1 MEPGELFA
9 ERYRIVRFIARG
21 GMGEV
26 YEARDETLETTVALK
41 RVGFAGLPDDEA
53 SVARARVLR
62 EARLAARLRG
72 VPQVVATYD
81 VVESGE
87 DVWLVLEYVPSR
99 TLADAVDD
107 RLDPV
112 EVARIG
118 AAVATALAAAHA
130 NDVLHRDVKP
140 GNVLLG
146 ADDTVKL
153 TDFGISRGTGEAT
166 KLTATDVVSG
176 TPAYMAREVARGE
189 EPTPASDVYSLGA
202 TLYRAV
208 EGAPPHGTD
217 GNALRLMY
225 RVATEPPRPPEHADT
240 LAPLLLRL
248 LADDPST
255 RPDAATAAELLEAHA
270 RRPSEETVRTGPEPH
285 PSSGTPT
292 LTGEATAPAPSRRRV
307 WLLAGAAAA
316 VLLVVAGVLVTV
328 RLAAPDP
335 LTMPATVAART
346 VDVPADQADPCA
358 LLDADA
364 LDELGTV
371 SFGRAFTPTGCNA
384 TIRGGSGSGEVSA
397 AFYAPRTPPPG
408 GTTTTVLGGATLAR
422 TPDTPASSSNGCL
435 RVLTIAD
442 GTQIWITATSRGVI
456 PAGTCAL
463 AEAATAVVAR
473 TIDGEGVRAD
483 PGRPAQFVFGRSD
496 ACTAL
501 SAEELT
507 RAVPDVPVTRGS
519 PGFANWSCSFGR
531 GGEVDLYY
539 ATDDQDPKEYGRR
552 LPTPDGR
559 LAWASATDTGC
570 RVWASLG
577 PASPGRPTQ
586 LTSAAVAGSPADL
599 RCGQALTLARTLA
612 GRLPPA

>member
-9 ERYRIVRFIARG
+9 DRYRIVRFVARG

-81 VVESGE
+81 VVESGD

-99 TLADAVDD
+99 TLGDALDD
-107 RLDPV
+107 RLDTV

-140 GNVLLG
+140 GNVLL
-146 ADDTVKL
+146 ADDGTVKL

-189 EPTPASDVYSLGA
+189 DPTPAADVYSLGA
-202 TLYRAV
+202 TLYRAL

-240 LAPLLLRL
+240 LGPLLLRL

-255 RPDAATAAELLEAHA
+255 RPDAATAAELLDAHA
-270 RRPSEETVRTGPEPH
+270 RRPSEPTVRTGPDPA
-285 PSSGTPT
+285 PSSGPGTPT
-292 LTGEATAPAPSRRRV
+292 LTGEAPAPSRRRW

-316 VLLVVAGVLVTV
+316 VLLVAAGVLVAI

-335 LTMPATVAART
+335 LTMPASIAART
-346 VDVPADQADPCA
+346 LDVPADQADPCA
-358 LLDADA
+358 LLDPDA
-364 LDELGTV
+364 LGAFGTV
-371 SFGRAFTPTGCNA
+371 TLGPAYNPSGCTA
-384 TIRGGSGSGEVSA
+384 TLRGEDGGSGTVTA
-397 AFYAPRTPPPG
+397 TFYSPRTTLPPD
-408 GTTTTVLGGATLAR
+408 TTTGVVGAATLAR
-422 TPDTPASSSNGCL
+422 TPESAASNGCP

-442 GTQIWITATSRGVI
+442 GTQVRVEASSSGL
-456 PAGTCAL
+456 AGGTCGL
-463 AEAATAVVAR
+463 ADAGTAVVSR
-473 TIDGEGVRAD
+473 TLDAEGIVAD
-483 PGRPAQFVFGRSD
+483 PARPQRFVFADAD
-496 ACTAL
+496 ACAL
-501 SAEELT
+501 LPSEELG
-507 RAVPDVPVTRGS
+507 RAVPDVAPTRGGA
-519 PGFANWSCSFGR
+519 GFARWSCSFGR
-531 GGEVDLYY
+531 GGEIDLYFT
-539 ATDDQDPKEYGRR
+539 TDDATPAQYGRP
-552 LPTPDGR
+552 LPPAGGR
-559 LAWASATDTGC
+559 SAWASSTDSGC
-570 RVWASLG
+570 RVWVWLG
-577 PASPGRPTQ
+577 PPRDGRPGQ
-586 LTSAAVAGSPADL
+586 LTSASVAGGPSEV
-599 RCGQALTLARTLA
+599 RCDQARTLA
-612 GRLPPA
+612 EGMANRLPPA